1 MLDSSR
7 HADAG
12 NRAAG
17 LLVDCLGS
25 VVCSALVCAA
35 AFLFSRRSPCPPP
48 IGRRWAAQPAATP
61 GRVRPLHLVPVTS
74 LCTTSSP
81 SRLGHLD

>member
-17 LLVDCLGS
+17 LLVDYLDS
-25 VVCSALVCAA
+25 VVCSAPGLSCCLSV
-35 AFLFSRRSPCPPP
+35 LQEVSM
-48 IGRRWAAQPAATP
+48 PAAD
-61 GRVRPLHLVPVTS
+61 RPSSGGPAGGNPDASAACTWFPVTS
-74 LCTTSSP
+74 SCTTSSP
-81 SRLGHLD
+81 SRLGHQD